1 MSLVT
6 EADPGALRELL
17 DRQELATLIH
27 RYSRC
32 VDRIDEALGHSL
44 FHADAT
50 ADYGDF
56 YQGSGRGAIDA
67 ICESHRQLVSH
78 SHQITTTTI
87 VIAGDRAGSEAYH
100 IAAIR
105 MMTQGKLMQVT
116 VWGRYLDT
124 WSRRDGKWGIEHR
137 QVLCDLDELREVTP
151 LTPQVLPRSRE
162 CVSYAVLN
170 PAATHSADISG

>member
-1 MSLVT
+1 MSLAT
-6 EADPGALRELL
+6 DTGAGSLRQLL
-17 DRQELATLIH
+17 DRQEIETLIH

-32 VDRIDEALGHSL
+32 VDRIDEELGHSL

-50 ADYGDF
+50 ADYGSF

-67 ICESHRQLVSH
+67 ICASHRQLVTH

-87 VIAGDRAGSEAYH
+87 EIAGHRAGSEAYH

-105 MMTQGKLMQVT
+105 MMAEGKLMQVT

-124 WSRRDGKWGIEHR
+124 WSRRDGKWGIDHR
-137 QVLCDLDELREVTP
+137 LVLRDLDEIREVAP
-151 LTPQVLPRSRE
+151 LTPEVPLRRRDCP
-162 CVSYAVLN
+162 SYAVLR
-170 PAATHSADISG
+170 PAASRDAKA